1 VTALDQD
8 QIKSSIEAE
17 VKSFLSEQLRNVQIP
32 PQSGQTDTSMG
43 TYKYEISEMVLSD
56 MKFDNVKVDIQQRKI
71 TISVKDLEAHMKN
84 VSWKYAQIKFP
95 YLKDSGTL
103 DASVSQVS
111 CNIDF
116 EIKPMGGGPAL
127 TLSNFNINI
136 ASVELKTQGGTAS
149 WLYNFLF
156 KLFKGQIKIA
166 IQDQLHQ
173 VLSSSVTMLTDNI
186 NAIGAQ
192 LLFQTEDDQVAL
204 AF

>member
-43 TYKYEISEMVLSD
+43 TYKYDISEMVLSD
-56 MKFDNVKVDIQQRKI
+56 MKFENVKVDIQQRKI

-116 EIKPMGGGPAL
+116 EIKPMGGGPAYKRREIVRIICTHRVTCGAIL
-127 TLSNFNINI
+127 EKALVVLCQDLLLI
-136 ASVELKTQGGTAS
+136 
-149 WLYNFLF
+149 LF
-156 KLFKGQIKIA
+156 HLNQ
-166 IQDQLHQ
+166 
-173 VLSSSVTMLTDNI
+173 
-186 NAIGAQ
+186 
-192 LLFQTEDDQVAL
+192 
-204 AF
+204 